1 MVDDSNRYT
10 LHGGQKG
17 YDRLLVL
24 SRERWPDTE
33 AFFRRAGLASGM
45 KCVDLGC
52 GGGEVTLE
60 IAKRVAPGG
69 SVLGIDLD
77 AVKLELAAADA
88 RSRGIGNVEFRET
101 LVQDWEEPNS
111 YDVCYSRCLLQHLA
125 QPVALLRRMWEAL
138 RHDGLLMVEDVD
150 WHGWT
155 SDPPNS
161 GIEFLRERYE
171 KLLQRRGSDP
181 HFGLRLYRSC
191 REIGVPNP
199 HLTAIASFRTSQQG
213 KAIAVLTLDA
223 ISQSL
228 ETEGVATRQE
238 IIEARASLE
247 GLLADPESVTMGPT
261 LFQLFAKR
269 STDEK

>member
-10 LHGGQKG
+10 LYGGQKG

-24 SRERWPDTE
+24 SRERWPNTE
-33 AFFRRAGLASGM
+33 ALFRRAGLGSGM

-77 AVKLELAAADA
+77 GVKLELAATEA
-88 RSRGIGNVEFRET
+88 RNRGIGNVEFRKA
-101 LVQDWEEPNS
+101 LVQDWEEPDS
-111 YDVCYSRCLLQHLA
+111 YDVCYARFLLQHLA
-125 QPVALLRRMWEAL
+125 QPVVLLRRMWEAL
-138 RHDGLLMVEDVD
+138 RPGGLLMVEDID

-171 KLLQRRGSDP
+171 RLLERRGSNP
-181 HFGLRLYRSC
+181 HFGLRLHRSS
-191 REIGVPNP
+191 REIGVQSPN
-199 HLTAIASFRTSQQG
+199 LTAIASFRTSEQG
-213 KAIAVLTLDA
+213 KIIALLSLDA
-223 ISQSL
+223 IAQSL
-228 ETEGVATRQE
+228 EAEQVATAQE
-238 IIEARASLE
+238 IAEARSNLE
-247 GLLADPESVTMGPT
+247 ALLADPESVTMGPT
-261 LFQLFAKR
+261 LFQLFARK
-269 STDEK
+269 STD

>member
-10 LHGGQKG
+10 LRGGQEG

-33 AFFRRAGLASGM
+33 AFFQRAGLGPGM

-60 IAKRVAPGG
+60 IAKRVAPRG

-77 AVKLELAAADA
+77 TVKLELARKEA
-88 RSRGIGNVEFRET
+88 RNRGIGNAEFRKT
-101 LVQDWEEPNS
+101 LVQDWAEPNS

-125 QPVALLRRMWEAL
+125 QPVVLLRRMWEAL
-138 RHDGLLMVEDVD
+138 RPGGLLMVEDVD

-155 SDPPNS
+155 SDPANS

-171 KLLQRRGSDP
+171 KLLERRGSDP

-191 REIGVPNP
+191 REIGVQSPEV
-199 HLTAIASFRTSQQG
+199 TAIASFRTSQQG
-213 KAIAVLTLDA
+213 KIIALLTLDA

-228 ETEGVATRQE
+228 ETEGVATAQE
-238 IIEARASLE
+238 IVEARSSLE
-247 GLLADPESVTMGPT
+247 ALLADPESVTMGPT
-261 LFQLFAKR
+261 LFQLCARR
-269 STDEK
+269 STDQK